1 MLPKDACTRDGASC
15 PQVTGTVNGNAPWGG
30 SLSFQGSS
38 FGLLNALQLLLSRA
52 LLEVALLLLCST
64 PEAAPV
70 LNLRQKGAPSAPST
84 LFFLP
89 PQPSR
94 TPVLRIDQQGVMEKK
109 EVRPHLDSLHSA
121 GEAQAWASGL
131 DWRSAPRETLSRST
145 GTRATS
151 QSFQPASL
159 EWALLGLETRSRFL
173 TQTRD
178 SSPLYPTD
186 SLQMGGG

>member
-1 MLPKDACTRDGASC
+1 MPC
-15 PQVTGTVNGNAPWGG
+15 N
-30 SLSFQGSS
+30 
-38 FGLLNALQLLLSRA
+38 LLLFCA

-64 PEAAPV
+64 PEAVPV
-70 LNLRQKGAPSAPST
+70 LTLRQKGALSAPST

-89 PQPSR
+89 PWPSC
-94 TPVLRIDQQGVMEKK
+94 TPVLRIDQQGVMEKN
-109 EVRPHLDSLHSA
+109 EVRLHLDGPHSA
-121 GEAQAWASGL
+121 GEAQAWASSL
-131 DWRSAPRETLSRST
+131 DCWSAPRETLSRST

-159 EWALLGLETRSRFL
+159 EWALLGLGTRSRFL
-173 TQTRD
+173 TQTRE